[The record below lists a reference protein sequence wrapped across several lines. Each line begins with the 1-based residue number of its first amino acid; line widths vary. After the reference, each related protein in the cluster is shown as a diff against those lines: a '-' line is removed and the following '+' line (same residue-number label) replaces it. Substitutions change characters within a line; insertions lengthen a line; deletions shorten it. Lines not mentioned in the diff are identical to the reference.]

1 VRSVA
6 VYPAADRRSARVV
19 AVLGNT
25 ASAVRSGPLT
35 ARLFKE
41 KGDRCL
47 AEARTEVRIAPG
59 VGNGELTLT
68 LAEPA
73 EAWDEFSPARYRI
86 EVQFGDA
93 AAGPDEAI
101 AWFGFRHVDHK
112 GSTLRING
120 RTVFLRGTLDCCVYP
135 ENGHPPMTQGAWERV
150 LGVVKQYGFNHVRFH
165 TWCPPDAAFEAA
177 DRLGLYLQPE
187 TPAWIDDWGVETVT
201 RPRGIGR
208 DPEVVAFLRAE
219 LRRVCA
225 AYGNHPSF
233 VMLAIGNEFG
243 FKNTDWACVNEM
255 VQEIKLADPRRLYSG
270 CTARK
275 HLPADDY
282 WVTHDSGAATRGLGP
297 AHTDWDLA
305 KAAAAS
311 PVPVIAHETGQR
323 PVFPDYERL
332 LPAFTGPLAPLNPE
346 RYRRVLQASRME
358 RQAREFVR
366 TSALFQLAH
375 HGGTRSRDSRRW
387 PHGRYRPRQR

>member
-1 VRSVA
+1 
-6 VYPAADRRSARVV
+6 
-19 AVLGNT
+19 
-25 ASAVRSGPLT
+25 
-35 ARLFKE
+35 
-41 KGDRCL
+41 
-47 AEARTEVRIAPG
+47 
-59 VGNGELTLT
+59 
-68 LAEPA
+68 
-73 EAWDEFSPARYRI
+73 
-86 EVQFGDA
+86 VQFGDA

-135 ENGHPPMTQGAWERV
+135 ETGHPPMTQGAWERV